1 MIPISLKSAGILMA
15 ILAFSLPGRAEAA
28 AVRFNMNGYY
38 GYVEATQMNGKVT
51 LHGRLESGW
60 PCASVLVTAQIADSE
75 GHNLDVEATVAP
87 YDGGS
92 KLIESKTYGKISN
105 DTEWSVKTLT
115 VECTTK

>member
-1 MIPISLKSAGILMA
+1 MLTVVQKSICMLVTA
-15 ILAFSLPGRAEAA
+15 LAFSLPALADAG

-60 PCASVLVTAQIADSE
+60 PCATVQVTAQIADSE
-75 GHNLDVEATVAP
+75 GHNLDVEATITP

-105 DTEWSVKTLT
+105 DTEWSVKSLT
-115 VECTTK
+115 VECKTK

>member
-1 MIPISLKSAGILMA
+1 MIPVSQKSVCIL
-15 ILAFSLPGRAEAA
+15 IVLAFALPALAGAS

-60 PCASVLVTAQIADSE
+60 PCASVLVTAQVADSE
-75 GHNLDVEATVAP
+75 GHNLDVEAAVAP

-92 KLIESKTYGKISN
+92 KIIESKTYGKISN
-105 DTEWSVKTLT
+105 DTEWSVKALN
-115 VECTTK
+115 VECETK